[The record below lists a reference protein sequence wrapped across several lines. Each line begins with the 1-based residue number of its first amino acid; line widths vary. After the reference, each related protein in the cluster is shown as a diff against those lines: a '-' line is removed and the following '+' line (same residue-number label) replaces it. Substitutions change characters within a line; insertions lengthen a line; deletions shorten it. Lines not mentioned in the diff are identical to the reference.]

1 MPRSSAV
8 RATLHQTLR
17 TALLAGL
24 AIGSLQASVH
34 ANVFDDALQCAV
46 DVGSVVVIPLVQ
58 GAKVA
63 SYAASQPQCIVQITA
78 AEPLT
83 LAGSGAMVALNAA
96 GQIPA
101 SYGGCQ
107 SAVYGPAM
115 KPLAGALAGGLGAVG
130 VPNSIVGPLQGI
142 ASGELLQ
149 GINQIPALAVLT
161 GPIDCGCGMLD
172 AGVSVDNILAMAKTV
187 ANAGESCASLVSG
200 VVGEAFKV
208 IKDPGKAINKGVE
221 TGMVA
226 VLGRQGY
233 SDLSGGWDSIVL
245 GQSAAIPLPQLY
257 QAAFAPKVERYAR
270 EMLKNW
276 GYFDNVEADIVR
288 HCVNYLDSHRWSED
302 NAREK
307 CFNGMLM
314 GQQASTEHRFIN
326 AGFLQQVSARYAQ
339 LRLPSDLVRRRSLGG
354 YNAVNGNAA
363 AAPLAQN
370 RLHGAWGF
378 DANGNAVLDAQGYPV
393 YGLGSV
399 GALASAKLREY
410 IAQAGDGLPGMNQKI
425 NAAITYAIANAPAFQ
440 QWQAAMA
447 AIPQLGCAVTSGSFL
462 CSTYG
467 EINDCQARYVDRMRL
482 VPEAVPV
489 GERRGVRIQA
499 PVCIVKNALQAD
511 QVALLDIRLKL
522 QTEGIACNLG
532 GPGNTLLVCK
542 GGART
547 LGGPVATSDPVFICN
562 ARLRQ
567 AWGKFGL
574 PREGRSCIGEAG
586 ANPQI
591 GNRPPTGPGDAVRPP
606 PAPIQGYRPPLGI
619 GPGTTAPTVGNL
631 PPTVAPP
638 PMAIRR
644 RGVRAVE
651 PTTAPPP
658 PPAPAPPSFPQQLPS
673 SLAAPAASP
682 PRTCAQTQ
690 QRGVVQC
697 PDQASLAVCEQAR
710 AEGRVRQC
718 LAP

>member
-1 MPRSSAV
+1 MSNPFARRLV
-8 RATLHQTLR
+8 GRIVLITL
-17 TALLAGL
+17 LLAP
-24 AIGSLQASVH
+24 AAR

-63 SYAASQPQCIVQITA
+63 SYAATQPQCIVQITA

-83 LAGSGAMVALNAA
+83 LVGAGAMVALNTA

-107 SAVYGPAM
+107 SAVYGPVM

-130 VPNSIVGPLQGI
+130 VPGSIVGPLQGI

-161 GPIDCGCGMLD
+161 GPIDCGCGCGMLD
-172 AGVSVDNILAMAKTV
+172 AGVSVDNIIAMGKTV
-187 ANAGESCASLVSG
+187 ANAGESCANLVSG
-200 VVGEAFKV
+200 VVGEAFKA
-208 IKDPGKAINKGVE
+208 IKDPGKAINKGIE
-221 TGMVA
+221 NGMVA

-233 SDLSGGWDSIVL
+233 SDISGNWDAIVL
-245 GQSAAIPLPQLY
+245 GQSQSIPLPQLY

-276 GYFDNVEADIVR
+276 DYWNNVEHDITR

-307 CFNGMLM
+307 CFNGMVS

-339 LRLPSDLVRRRSLGG
+339 LRLPADLVRRRSLGG

-363 AAPLAQN
+363 AVPLAQN

-378 DANGNAVLDAQGYPV
+378 DAAGNAVLDAEGYPV

-410 IAQAGDGLPGMNQKI
+410 IAQSGEGLQVMNQKI
-425 NAAITYAIANAPAFQ
+425 DAAITYAMAHAPAFQ

-447 AIPQLGCAVTSGSFL
+447 AIPQIGCAVEPGSFV
-462 CSTYG
+462 CSDYDKVK
-467 EINDCQARYVDRMRL
+467 NCQAIYVDRMRR

-499 PVCIVKNALQAD
+499 PICIVKNALQAD
-511 QVALLDIRLKL
+511 QVALLQIRLKL
-522 QTEGIACNLG
+522 QTENISCNLG
-532 GPGNTLLVCK
+532 GPGSTLLVCR
-542 GGART
+542 GAARA
-547 LGGPVATSDPVFICN
+547 LGGPIATSDPVFICN

-567 AWGKFGL
+567 AYGRFGL
-574 PREGRSCIGEAG
+574 PREDRRCIAEQG
-586 ANPQI
+586 APDPIISTPPPGVGQQVPPPAMPMPI
-591 GNRPPTGPGDAVRPP
+591 QGNRPP
-606 PAPIQGYRPPLGI
+606 IGI
-619 GPGTTAPTVGNL
+619 GPGATAPTVGSQL
-631 PPTVAPP
+631 PPSSLPP
-638 PMAIRR
+638 PIRR
-644 RGVRAVE
+644 RGTRDAE
-651 PTTAPPP
+651 PVPV
-658 PPAPAPPSFPQQLPS
+658 PAPSPPSFPQQLPS
-673 SLAAPAASP
+673 SLAPVQPQS
-682 PRTCAQTQ
+682 CAQTQ

-697 PDQASLAVCEQAR
+697 PDQASLAACEQAQ
-710 AEGRVRQC
+710 AEGRVRRC

>member
-1 MPRSSAV
+1 MSKPFARRLV
-8 RATLHQTLR
+8 GRIVLTTV
-17 TALLAGL
+17 LLAPT
-24 AIGSLQASVH
+24 AR

-46 DVGSVVVIPLVQ
+46 DAGSVMVIPLVQ

-63 SYAASQPQCIVQITA
+63 SYAATQPQCIVQITA

-107 SAVYGPAM
+107 SAVYGPVM

-130 VPNSIVGPLQGI
+130 VPNSVVGPLLGI

-149 GINQIPALAVLT
+149 GIQQIPALAVLT

-172 AGVSVDNILAMAKTV
+172 AGVSVDNIIAMAKTV
-187 ANAGESCASLVSG
+187 ANAGESCANLVSG
-200 VVGEAFKV
+200 VVGGAFKV
-208 IKDPGKAINKGVE
+208 IQDPGKAINKGIE

-245 GQSAAIPLPQLY
+245 GQSEAIPLPQLY

-270 EMLKNW
+270 EMLKSWNYW
-276 GYFDNVEADIVR
+276 DNTEKDIVG
-288 HCVNYLDSHRWSED
+288 HCVNYLDSHRWSEE
-302 NAREK
+302 NGREK
-307 CFNGMLM
+307 CFNAMLM

-339 LRLPSDLVRRRSLGG
+339 LRLPADLVRRRSLGG

-410 IAQAGDGLPGMNQKI
+410 IAQSGEGLPVMNQKI
-425 NAAITYAIANAPAFQ
+425 DAAITYAMANAPAFQ

-447 AIPQLGCAVTSGSFL
+447 AIPQIGCAVEPGSFV
-462 CSTYG
+462 CSDYDKVK
-467 EINDCQARYVDRMRL
+467 NCQAIYVDRMRQ

-489 GERRGVRIQA
+489 GESRGRRIMA
-499 PVCIVKNALQAD
+499 PLCIVKNALQAD
-511 QVALLDIRLKL
+511 QVALLQIRMKL
-522 QTEGIACNLG
+522 QAENIACNLG
-532 GPGNTLLVCK
+532 GTGSTLLVCR
-542 GGART
+542 GAARA
-547 LGGPVATSDPVFICN
+547 LGGPIATSDPVFICN
-562 ARLRQ
+562 TRLRQ
-567 AWGKFGL
+567 AYGKFGL
-574 PREGRSCIGEAG
+574 PREDRRCVAEQGAADPIGSTPLPGVGEQLPPPAM
-586 ANPQI
+586 PIPMPIQ
-591 GNRPPTGPGDAVRPP
+591 GNRPP
-606 PAPIQGYRPPLGI
+606 IGI
-619 GPGTTAPTVGNL
+619 GSGTTAP
-631 PPTVAPP
+631 
-638 PMAIRR
+638 IRH
-644 RGVRAVE
+644 RGLRDAE
-651 PTTAPPP
+651 PT
-658 PPAPAPPSFPQQLPS
+658 PAPAPPPAPSPLSFPQQLPS
-673 SLAAPAASP
+673 SLPPSAASP
-682 PRTCAQTQ
+682 PRTCAPTP

-697 PDQASLAVCEQAR
+697 PDQAALAACERAR